1 MTQAIRRRALLGSTA
16 VLLPTLALGGC
27 GYRSDYALSWDE
39 EVLLHDGTMIVM
51 HVTRYFWRD
60 FQLAT
65 FQSLYV
71 LRDMEIAFDAGPPWG
86 RYRRRFTGYSWIYM
100 IDRKNGNWYLALS
113 GDPGE
118 HQIASRLF
126 PFGILGADGRER
138 PAASA
143 EDIPSFPRPNVP
155 PSMGPQDR
163 FISFKGSLL
172 KWDPKMAYWRANP
185 RSGGDTPDRPP
196 YKPIQATGK

>member
-86 RYRRRFTGYSWIYM
+86 RYRRRFTGYSWVRM
-100 IDRKNGNWYLALS
+100 IDRKDGNWYIGLS
-113 GDPGE
+113 GDPGK
-118 HQIASRLF
+118 HRITSSLY
-126 PFGILGADGRER
+126 PFWILAADGKER
-138 PAASA
+138 PASSA
-143 EDIPSFPRPNVP
+143 NDIPSFPRRNVLP
-155 PSMGPQDR
+155 FLGPQDK
-163 FISFKGSLL
+163 FFGFKNSLL
-172 KWDPKMAYWRANP
+172 EWDQKMAYWRANP
-185 RSGGDTPDRPP
+185 RSGDDTPELPERTPASGVD
-196 YKPIQATGK
+196 K